1 MKQTY
6 VTALLLW
13 LMLAGVC
20 RGQGHNRFGVITTV
34 QTKWNGYPFPLW
46 RLGIGTGVSY
56 RLQLNKKISLKT
68 ATIAMLQ
75 NEHVTCNDTVVLVYP
90 TSISNGD
97 TILACTDAN
106 EKRLWQLQIPVMA
119 HYSPNPLARVPLVI
133 GAGVQANVLLSS
145 IDQQKNY
152 FNHKPLHWDIS
163 LSIGTCIKLPSNKYL
178 RTEMQFRKPFP
189 IQSFNPFVNTYAFQ
203 LGFEF

>member
-1 MKQTY
+1 
-6 VTALLLW
+6 
-13 LMLAGVC
+13 
-20 RGQGHNRFGVITTV
+20 
-34 QTKWNGYPFPLW
+34 
-46 RLGIGTGVSY
+46 
-56 RLQLNKKISLKT
+56 
-68 ATIAMLQ
+68 MLQ

-203 LGFEF
+203 LGFEFWYFFIIIPKKKHETSVCNHSAAVVNAGSPQTQKSLVTVLFIELLRGFRWAFTRQYNM